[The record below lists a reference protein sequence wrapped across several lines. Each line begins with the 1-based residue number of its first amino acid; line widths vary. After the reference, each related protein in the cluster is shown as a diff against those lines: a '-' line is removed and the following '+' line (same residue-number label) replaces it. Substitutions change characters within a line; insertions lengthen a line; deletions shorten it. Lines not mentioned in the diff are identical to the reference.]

1 MKVNGTGTTNMQAG
15 MFSPAGA
22 GDTVSKSLQSQIAS
36 AQKQLQEL
44 SSNDRMSVEEKR
56 KKRQELQKQIADW
69 NNQLR
74 QHQIEE
80 RKKKQQEQEQKK
92 ANTDTRQ
99 KQNTTQGAGN
109 GLSGES
115 MQAMIGADVSV
126 KQAKIQSSTAGRLE
140 GKARVLETE
149 AKNSSD
155 EAVVEQKQGE
165 AASLQAQAQTAVQ
178 NQMDTLS
185 KAKNNLEKAVA
196 TDMAD
201 KEDKT
206 NTEDE
211 VDKIAEGGEGETKQQ
226 SSGPQS
232 ESNSNSNRYT
242 PVDVRI

>member
-1 MKVNGTGTTNMQAG
+1 MKVNGTGTINMQAG
-15 MFSPAGA
+15 MFSTAGA
-22 GDTVSKSLQSQIAS
+22 GDMVSKSLQSQIAG

-44 SSNDRMSVEEKR
+44 SSNDRMSVEEKM

-80 RKKKQQEQEQKK
+80 RKKKQQEQKK

-99 KQNTTQGAGN
+99 KQNTTQGAGK

-149 AKNSSD
+149 AKNSSEVVAERKQE
-155 EAVVEQKQGE
+155 EAGD
-165 AASLQAQAQTAVQ
+165 LQAKVQTAVQ
-178 NQMDTLS
+178 AQMDTLS
-185 KAKNNLEKAVA
+185 KAKDDLEKAIA
-196 TDMAD
+196 PDKAD
-201 KEDKT
+201 KEDETDKEEKT
-206 NTEDE
+206 
-211 VDKIAEGGEGETKQQ
+211 DKTVEGSEGKMKQRSSET
-226 SSGPQS
+226 QS
-232 ESNSNSNRYT
+232 ESNNNCYT

>member
-15 MFSPAGA
+15 MFSQAGA

-44 SSNDRMSVEEKR
+44 SSNDRMSVEEKM

-149 AKNSSD
+149 AKNSND

-185 KAKNNLEKAVA
+185 KAKDDLEKVIAP
-196 TDMAD
+196 DKAD
-201 KEDKT
+201 KEDETDKEEKT
-206 NTEDE
+206 
-211 VDKIAEGGEGETKQQ
+211 DKTVEGSEGKMKQRSSET
-226 SSGPQS
+226 QS
-232 ESNSNSNRYT
+232 ESNNNRYT

>member
-1 MKVNGTGTTNMQAG
+1 MKVNGTGTTNMEAG
-15 MFSPAGA
+15 MFSRAGA
-22 GDTVSKSLQSQIAS
+22 GDMVSKSLQSQIAS

-80 RKKKQQEQEQKK
+80 RKKKQQEQKK

-126 KQAKIQSSTAGRLE
+126 KQAKIQSSTTGRME

-149 AKNSSD
+149 AKNSSEVVAERKQE
-155 EAVVEQKQGE
+155 EAGD
-165 AASLQAQAQTAVQ
+165 LQAKVQTAVQ
-178 NQMDTLS
+178 AQMDTLAEAEDS
-185 KAKNNLEKAVA
+185 LAKAADQNKAG
-196 TDMAD
+196 TENKTD

-206 NTEDE
+206 
-211 VDKIAEGGEGETKQQ
+211 DKTDTGREAQAGQE
-226 SSGPQS
+226 SSEAQDDG
-232 ESNSNSNRYT
+232 NHYT

>member
-15 MFSPAGA
+15 MFSQAGA

-69 NNQLR
+69 NNQPR

-99 KQNTTQGAGN
+99 KQNATQGAGK

-126 KQAKIQSSTAGRLE
+126 KQAKIQSSTTGRME

-149 AKNSSD
+149 AKNSSEVVAERKQE
-155 EAVVEQKQGE
+155 EAGD
-165 AASLQAQAQTAVQ
+165 LQAKVQTAVQ
-178 NQMDTLS
+178 AQMDTLAEAEDS
-185 KAKNNLEKAVA
+185 LAKAADQNKAGMENK
-196 TDMAD
+196 TD

-206 NTEDE
+206 
-211 VDKIAEGGEGETKQQ
+211 DKTDTGREAQAGQE
-226 SSGPQS
+226 SSEAQDDG
-232 ESNSNSNRYT
+232 NHYT

>member
-1 MKVNGTGTTNMQAG
+1 MKVNGTGTTNMQTG

-92 ANTDTRQ
+92 INTDTRQ

-178 NQMDTLS
+178 NQMDTLAEAEDS
-185 KAKNNLEKAVA
+185 LAKVADQNKADTENKP
-196 TDMAD
+196 D

-206 NTEDE
+206 
-211 VDKIAEGGEGETKQQ
+211 DKTDTGREAQAGQE
-226 SSGPQS
+226 SSEAQDDG
-232 ESNSNSNRYT
+232 NHYT

>member
-1 MKVNGTGTTNMQAG
+1 MKVNGTGTTNMEAG
-15 MFSPAGA
+15 MFSRAGA
-22 GDTVSKSLQSQIAS
+22 GDMVSKSLQSQIAS

-56 KKRQELQKQIADW
+56 KKRQELQKQIVDW

-80 RKKKQQEQEQKK
+80 RKKKQQEQKK

-126 KQAKIQSSTAGRLE
+126 KQAKIQSSTTGRME

-149 AKNSSD
+149 AKNSSEVVAERKQE
-155 EAVVEQKQGE
+155 EAGD
-165 AASLQAQAQTAVQ
+165 LQAKVQTAVQ
-178 NQMDTLS
+178 AQMDTLAEAEDS
-185 KAKNNLEKAVA
+185 LAKAADQNKAGMKNK
-196 TDMAD
+196 TD

-206 NTEDE
+206 DKTDTGREAQAGQESSE
-211 VDKIAEGGEGETKQQ
+211 VQDDG
-226 SSGPQS
+226 
-232 ESNSNSNRYT
+232 NHYT

>member
-15 MFSPAGA
+15 MFSQAGA

-115 MQAMIGADVSV
+115 MQAIIGADVSV
-126 KQAKIQSSTAGRLE
+126 KQAKIQSSTTGRME

-149 AKNSSD
+149 AKNSSEVIAERKQE
-155 EAVVEQKQGE
+155 EAGD
-165 AASLQAQAQTAVQ
+165 LQAKVQTAVQ
-178 NQMDTLS
+178 AQMDTLAEAEDS
-185 KAKNNLEKAVA
+185 LAKAADQNKAG
-196 TDMAD
+196 TENKTD

-206 NTEDE
+206 
-211 VDKIAEGGEGETKQQ
+211 DKTDTGREAQAGQE
-226 SSGPQS
+226 SSEAQG
-232 ESNSNSNRYT
+232 ESNPYT

>member
-1 MKVNGTGTTNMQAG
+1 MKVNGTGTTNMEAG
-15 MFSPAGA
+15 MFFRAGA
-22 GDTVSKSLQSQIAS
+22 GDMVSKSLQSQIAS

-126 KQAKIQSSTAGRLE
+126 KQAKIQSSTTGRME

-149 AKNSSD
+149 AKNSSEVVAERKQE
-155 EAVVEQKQGE
+155 EAGD
-165 AASLQAQAQTAVQ
+165 LQAKVQTAVQ
-178 NQMDTLS
+178 AQMDTLAEAEDS
-185 KAKNNLEKAVA
+185 LAKA
-196 TDMAD
+196 TDQNKAGTENKTD

-206 NTEDE
+206 
-211 VDKIAEGGEGETKQQ
+211 DKTDTGREAQAGQE
-226 SSGPQS
+226 SSEAQG
-232 ESNSNSNRYT
+232 ESNPYT

>member
-1 MKVNGTGTTNMQAG
+1 MKVNGTDTTNMQAG

-99 KQNTTQGAGN
+99 KQNITQGAGN

-126 KQAKIQSSTAGRLE
+126 KQAKIQSSTTGRME

-149 AKNSSD
+149 AKNSSEVVAERKQE
-155 EAVVEQKQGE
+155 EAGD
-165 AASLQAQAQTAVQ
+165 LQAKVQTAVQ
-178 NQMDTLS
+178 AQMDTLAEAEDS
-185 KAKNNLEKAVA
+185 LAKAADQNKAG
-196 TDMAD
+196 TENKTD

-206 NTEDE
+206 
-211 VDKIAEGGEGETKQQ
+211 DKTDTGREAQAGQE
-226 SSGPQS
+226 SSEAQG
-232 ESNSNSNRYT
+232 ESNPYT

>member
-15 MFSPAGA
+15 MFSQAGA

-44 SSNDRMSVEEKR
+44 SSNDRMSVEEKM

-126 KQAKIQSSTAGRLE
+126 KQAKIQSSTAGRME

-149 AKNSSD
+149 AKNSSEVVAERKQE
-155 EAVVEQKQGE
+155 EAGD
-165 AASLQAQAQTAVQ
+165 LQAKVQTAIQ
-178 NQMDTLS
+178 AQMDTLAEAEDS
-185 KAKNNLEKAVA
+185 LAKA
-196 TDMAD
+196 TDQNKAGTENKTD
-201 KEDKT
+201 KEDQ
-206 NTEDE
+206 TEE
-211 VDKIAEGGEGETKQQ
+211 
-226 SSGPQS
+226 SSEAQAGQESS
-232 ESNSNSNRYT
+232 EAQDDGNHYT

>member
-15 MFSPAGA
+15 MFSQAGA

-44 SSNDRMSVEEKR
+44 SSNDRMSVEEKM

-74 QHQIEE
+74 QHQVEE
-80 RKKKQQEQEQKK
+80 RKRKQQEKEQKK
-92 ANTDTRQ
+92 TGTDTRQ
-99 KQNTTQGAGN
+99 KQSTAQSTGC
-109 GLSGES
+109 GLSGET

-149 AKNSSD
+149 AKNSSEVVAERKQE
-155 EAVVEQKQGE
+155 EAGD
-165 AASLQAQAQTAVQ
+165 LQAKVQTAVQ
-178 NQMDTLS
+178 AQMDTLAEAKDNLA
-185 KAKNNLEKAVA
+185 KAADQNKADA
-196 TDMAD
+196 ENKTD
-201 KEDKT
+201 KEDQTDKT
-206 NTEDE
+206 DTGKEAQAGQE
-211 VDKIAEGGEGETKQQ
+211 SSET
-226 SSGPQS
+226 QS
-232 ESNSNSNRYT
+232 ESNPYT

>member
-1 MKVNGTGTTNMQAG
+1 MKVNGTGTTNMQTG
-15 MFSPAGA
+15 MFSQAGA

-56 KKRQELQKQIADW
+56 KKRQELQKQIVDW

-80 RKKKQQEQEQKK
+80 RKKKQQEQKK

-196 TDMAD
+196 TDMTD

-226 SSGPQS
+226 SSGSQS

>member
-1 MKVNGTGTTNMQAG
+1 MKVNGTGTTNMQTG
-15 MFSPAGA
+15 MFSQAGA

-80 RKKKQQEQEQKK
+80 RKKKQQEQKK

-126 KQAKIQSSTAGRLE
+126 KQAKIQSSTTGRME

-149 AKNSSD
+149 AKNSSEVVAERKQE
-155 EAVVEQKQGE
+155 EAGD
-165 AASLQAQAQTAVQ
+165 LQAKVQTAVQ
-178 NQMDTLS
+178 AQMDTLAEAEDS
-185 KAKNNLEKAVA
+185 LAKAADQNKDGTENK
-196 TDMAD
+196 TD

-206 NTEDE
+206 DNTDAGREAQAGQE
-211 VDKIAEGGEGETKQQ
+211 
-226 SSGPQS
+226 SSEAQG
-232 ESNSNSNRYT
+232 ESNPYT

>member
-1 MKVNGTGTTNMQAG
+1 MKVNGTGTTNMEAG
-15 MFSPAGA
+15 MFSRAGA
-22 GDTVSKSLQSQIAS
+22 GDMASKSLQSQIAS

-80 RKKKQQEQEQKK
+80 RKKKQQEQKK

-126 KQAKIQSSTAGRLE
+126 KQAKIQSSTTGRME

-149 AKNSSD
+149 AKNSSEVVAERKQE
-155 EAVVEQKQGE
+155 EAGD
-165 AASLQAQAQTAVQ
+165 LQAKVQTAVQ
-178 NQMDTLS
+178 AQMDTLAEAEDS
-185 KAKNNLEKAVA
+185 LAKAADQNKDGTENK
-196 TDMAD
+196 TD

-206 NTEDE
+206 
-211 VDKIAEGGEGETKQQ
+211 DKTDTGREAQAGQE
-226 SSGPQS
+226 SSEAQG
-232 ESNSNSNRYT
+232 ESNPYT

>member
-15 MFSPAGA
+15 MFSQAGA

-99 KQNTTQGAGN
+99 KQNTTQGAEN

-185 KAKNNLEKAVA
+185 KAKDDLEKATA
-196 TDMAD
+196 RDKAD
-201 KEDKT
+201 KEEETDKEEKTDKT
-206 NTEDE
+206 
-211 VDKIAEGGEGETKQQ
+211 VEGSEEETKQK
-226 SSGPQS
+226 SLELQS
-232 ESNSNSNRYT
+232 EGSYYT

>member
-1 MKVNGTGTTNMQAG
+1 MKVNGTGTTNMEAG
-15 MFSPAGA
+15 MFSQAGA

-149 AKNSSD
+149 AKNSSEVVAERKQE
-155 EAVVEQKQGE
+155 EAGD
-165 AASLQAQAQTAVQ
+165 LQAKVQTAVQ
-178 NQMDTLS
+178 AQMDTLAEAEDSLAKAADQS
-185 KAKNNLEKAVA
+185 KSGTENK
-196 TDMAD
+196 TDKED

-206 NTEDE
+206 
-211 VDKIAEGGEGETKQQ
+211 DKTDTGREAQAGQE
-226 SSGPQS
+226 SSEAQG
-232 ESNSNSNRYT
+232 ESNPYT

>member
-1 MKVNGTGTTNMQAG
+1 MKVNGTGTTNMEAG
-15 MFSPAGA
+15 MVSRAGA
-22 GDTVSKSLQSQIAS
+22 GDMVSKSLQSQIAS

-126 KQAKIQSSTAGRLE
+126 KQAKIQSSTTGRME

-149 AKNSSD
+149 AKNSSEVVAERKQE
-155 EAVVEQKQGE
+155 EAGD
-165 AASLQAQAQTAVQ
+165 LQAKVQTAVQ
-178 NQMDTLS
+178 AQMDTLAEAEDS
-185 KAKNNLEKAVA
+185 LAKAADQNKAG
-196 TDMAD
+196 TENKTD

-206 NTEDE
+206 
-211 VDKIAEGGEGETKQQ
+211 DKTDTGREAQAGQE
-226 SSGPQS
+226 SSEAQGK
-232 ESNSNSNRYT
+232 SNPYT

>member
-1 MKVNGTGTTNMQAG
+1 MKVNGTGTTNMEAG
-15 MFSPAGA
+15 MFSRAGA
-22 GDTVSKSLQSQIAS
+22 GDMASKSLQSQIAS

-80 RKKKQQEQEQKK
+80 RKKKQQEQKK

-196 TDMAD
+196 TDMTD

-226 SSGPQS
+226 SSGSQS

>member
-1 MKVNGTGTTNMQAG
+1 MKVNGTGTTNMEAG
-15 MFSPAGA
+15 MFSRAGA
-22 GDTVSKSLQSQIAS
+22 GDMASKSLQSQIAS

-80 RKKKQQEQEQKK
+80 RKKKQQEQKK

-126 KQAKIQSSTAGRLE
+126 KQAKIQSSTTGRME

-149 AKNSSD
+149 AKNSSEVVAERKQE
-155 EAVVEQKQGE
+155 EAGD
-165 AASLQAQAQTAVQ
+165 LQAKVQTAVQ
-178 NQMDTLS
+178 AQMDTLAEAEDS
-185 KAKNNLEKAVA
+185 LAKAADQNKAG
-196 TDMAD
+196 TENKTD

-206 NTEDE
+206 
-211 VDKIAEGGEGETKQQ
+211 DKTDTGREAQAGQE
-226 SSGPQS
+226 SSEAQG
-232 ESNSNSNRYT
+232 ESNPYT

>member
-15 MFSPAGA
+15 MFSRVDA
-22 GDTVSKSLQSQIAS
+22 GDTVSKSLQSQIAG
-36 AQKQLQEL
+36 AQKQLREL
-44 SSNDRMSVEEKR
+44 SADDRMPLEEKM

-92 ANTDTRQ
+92 TNTDTRQ
-99 KQNTTQGAGN
+99 KRTTMQGAGS
-109 GLSGES
+109 GLSGET

-126 KQAKIQSSTAGRLE
+126 KQAGIQSRTAGKLE

-149 AKNSSD
+149 AKYSSD

-165 AASLQAQAQTAVQ
+165 AAALQAQAQTVVQ

-185 KAKNNLEKAVA
+185 KAKDNLEKAVVP
-196 TDMAD
+196 DKSD
-201 KEDKT
+201 KEDE
-206 NTEDE
+206 TEFARNGE
-211 VDKIAEGGEGETKQQ
+211 QQGRAEL
-226 SSGPQS
+226 
-232 ESNSNSNRYT
+232 
-242 PVDVRI
+242 

>member
-15 MFSPAGA
+15 MFSPVGA
-22 GDTVSKSLQSQIAS
+22 DDTVSKSLQSQIAS

-44 SSNDRMSVEEKR
+44 SSDDRMSVEEKM
-56 KKRQELQKQIADW
+56 KKRQELQKQIADL

-149 AKNSSD
+149 AKNSND

-185 KAKNNLEKAVA
+185 KAKDDLEKVIAP
-196 TDMAD
+196 DKAD
-201 KEDKT
+201 KEDETDKEEKT
-206 NTEDE
+206 
-211 VDKIAEGGEGETKQQ
+211 DKTVEGSEGKMKQRSSET
-226 SSGPQS
+226 QS
-232 ESNSNSNRYT
+232 ESNNNRYT

>member
-15 MFSPAGA
+15 MFSTAGA

-149 AKNSSD
+149 AKNSSEVVAERKQE
-155 EAVVEQKQGE
+155 EAGD
-165 AASLQAQAQTAVQ
+165 LQAKVQTAVQ
-178 NQMDTLS
+178 AQMDTLAEAEDS
-185 KAKNNLEKAVA
+185 LAKAADQNKAD
-196 TDMAD
+196 TENKTD

-206 NTEDE
+206 
-211 VDKIAEGGEGETKQQ
+211 DKTDTGREAQAGQESLEAQG
-226 SSGPQS
+226 
-232 ESNSNSNRYT
+232 ESNPYT

>member
-44 SSNDRMSVEEKR
+44 SSDDRMSLEEKM
-56 KKRQELQKQIADW
+56 KKRQELQKQVADL

-80 RKKKQQEQEQKK
+80 RKKKQQEKEQKK
-92 ANTDTRQ
+92 TGTDTRQ
-99 KQNTTQGAGN
+99 KQSTAQSTGC
-109 GLSGES
+109 GLSGET
-115 MQAMIGADVSV
+115 MQAMIGADMSV

-149 AKNSSD
+149 AKNSSEVVAERKQE
-155 EAVVEQKQGE
+155 EAGD
-165 AASLQAQAQTAVQ
+165 LQAKVQTAVQ
-178 NQMDTLS
+178 AQMDTLAEAKDNLV
-185 KAKNNLEKAVA
+185 KAADQNKADA
-196 TDMAD
+196 ENKTD
-201 KEDKT
+201 KEDQTDKT
-206 NTEDE
+206 DTGKEAQAGQE
-211 VDKIAEGGEGETKQQ
+211 SSET
-226 SSGPQS
+226 QS
-232 ESNSNSNRYT
+232 ESNPYT

>member
-1 MKVNGTGTTNMQAG
+1 MKVNGTGTTNMEAG
-15 MFSPAGA
+15 MFSRAGA
-22 GDTVSKSLQSQIAS
+22 GDMVSKSLQSQIAS

-80 RKKKQQEQEQKK
+80 RKKKQQEQKK

-149 AKNSSD
+149 AKNSSEVVAERKQE
-155 EAVVEQKQGE
+155 EAGD
-165 AASLQAQAQTAVQ
+165 LQAKVQTAVQ
-178 NQMDTLS
+178 AQMDTLAEAEDS
-185 KAKNNLEKAVA
+185 LAKAADQNKAG
-196 TDMAD
+196 TENKTD

-206 NTEDE
+206 
-211 VDKIAEGGEGETKQQ
+211 DKTDTGREAQAGQE
-226 SSGPQS
+226 SSEAQDD
-232 ESNSNSNRYT
+232 SNHYT

>member
-44 SSNDRMSVEEKR
+44 FSDDRMSLEEKM
-56 KKRQELQKQIADW
+56 KKRQELQKQVADL

-74 QHQIEE
+74 QHQVEE
-80 RKKKQQEQEQKK
+80 RKKKQQEKEQKK
-92 ANTDTRQ
+92 TGTDTRQ
-99 KQNTTQGAGN
+99 KQSTAQSTGC
-109 GLSGES
+109 GLSGET

-149 AKNSSD
+149 AKNSSEVVAERKQE
-155 EAVVEQKQGE
+155 EAGD
-165 AASLQAQAQTAVQ
+165 LQAKVQTAVQ
-178 NQMDTLS
+178 AQMDTLAEAKDNLV
-185 KAKNNLEKAVA
+185 KAADQNKADA
-196 TDMAD
+196 ENKTD
-201 KEDKT
+201 KEDQTDKT
-206 NTEDE
+206 DTGKEAQAGQE
-211 VDKIAEGGEGETKQQ
+211 SSET
-226 SSGPQS
+226 QS
-232 ESNSNSNRYT
+232 ESNPYT

>member
-15 MFSPAGA
+15 MFSQAGA

-99 KQNTTQGAGN
+99 KQNTTQGAEN

-185 KAKNNLEKAVA
+185 KAKDDLEKATA
-196 TDMAD
+196 RNKAD
-201 KEDKT
+201 KEEETDKEEKTDKT
-206 NTEDE
+206 
-211 VDKIAEGGEGETKQQ
+211 VEGSEEETKQK
-226 SSGPQS
+226 SLELQS
-232 ESNSNSNRYT
+232 EGSYYT

>member
-15 MFSPAGA
+15 MFSQAGA

-44 SSNDRMSVEEKR
+44 SSNDRMSVEEKM

-80 RKKKQQEQEQKK
+80 RKKKQQEQKK

-126 KQAKIQSSTAGRLE
+126 KQAKIQSTTAGRLE
-140 GKARVLETE
+140 GKARVLKTE
-149 AKNSSD
+149 AKNSSEVVAERKQE
-155 EAVVEQKQGE
+155 EAGD
-165 AASLQAQAQTAVQ
+165 LQAKVQNAVQ
-178 NQMDTLS
+178 AQMDTLAE
-185 KAKNNLEKAVA
+185 AKDSLAKA
-196 TDMAD
+196 TDQNKAGTENKTD
-201 KEDKT
+201 KEDQ
-206 NTEDE
+206 TEE
-211 VDKIAEGGEGETKQQ
+211 
-226 SSGPQS
+226 SSEAQAGQESS
-232 ESNSNSNRYT
+232 EAQDDGNHYT

>member
-15 MFSPAGA
+15 MFSTAGA

-149 AKNSSD
+149 AKNSSEVVAERKQE
-155 EAVVEQKQGE
+155 EAGD
-165 AASLQAQAQTAVQ
+165 LQAKVQTAVQ
-178 NQMDTLS
+178 AQMDTLAEAEDS
-185 KAKNNLEKAVA
+185 LAKAAEQNKAD
-196 TDMAD
+196 TENKTD

-206 NTEDE
+206 
-211 VDKIAEGGEGETKQQ
+211 DKTDTGREAQAGQESLEAQG
-226 SSGPQS
+226 
-232 ESNSNSNRYT
+232 ESNPYT

>member
-1 MKVNGTGTTNMQAG
+1 MKVNGTGTTNMEAG
-15 MFSPAGA
+15 MFSQAGA
-22 GDTVSKSLQSQIAS
+22 GDMVSKSLQSQIAS

-115 MQAMIGADVSV
+115 MQAIIGADVSV
-126 KQAKIQSSTAGRLE
+126 KQAKIQSSTTGRME

-149 AKNSSD
+149 AKNSSEVIAERKQE
-155 EAVVEQKQGE
+155 EAGD
-165 AASLQAQAQTAVQ
+165 LQAKVQTAVQ
-178 NQMDTLS
+178 AQMDTLAEAEDS
-185 KAKNNLEKAVA
+185 LAKAADQNKAG
-196 TDMAD
+196 TENKTD

-206 NTEDE
+206 
-211 VDKIAEGGEGETKQQ
+211 DKTDTGREAQAGQE
-226 SSGPQS
+226 SSEAQG
-232 ESNSNSNRYT
+232 ESNPYT

>member
-1 MKVNGTGTTNMQAG
+1 MKVNGTGTTNMQTG
-15 MFSPAGA
+15 MFSQAGA

-56 KKRQELQKQIADW
+56 KKRQELQKQIVDW

-80 RKKKQQEQEQKK
+80 RKKKQQEQKK

-126 KQAKIQSSTAGRLE
+126 KQAKIQSSTTGRME

-149 AKNSSD
+149 AKNSSEVVAERKQE
-155 EAVVEQKQGE
+155 EAGD
-165 AASLQAQAQTAVQ
+165 LQAKVQTAVQ
-178 NQMDTLS
+178 AQMDTLAEAEDS
-185 KAKNNLEKAVA
+185 LAKAADQNKAGMKNK
-196 TDMAD
+196 TD

-206 NTEDE
+206 DKTDTGREAQAGQESSE
-211 VDKIAEGGEGETKQQ
+211 VQDDG
-226 SSGPQS
+226 
-232 ESNSNSNRYT
+232 NHYT

>member
-44 SSNDRMSVEEKR
+44 SSNDRMSVEEKM

-99 KQNTTQGAGN
+99 KQNTTQGAEN

-185 KAKNNLEKAVA
+185 KAKDDLEKATA
-196 TDMAD
+196 RDKAD
-201 KEDKT
+201 KEEETDKEEKTDKT
-206 NTEDE
+206 
-211 VDKIAEGGEGETKQQ
+211 VEGSEEETKQK
-226 SSGPQS
+226 SLELQS
-232 ESNSNSNRYT
+232 EGSYYT

>member
-1 MKVNGTGTTNMQAG
+1 MKVNGTGTTNMEAG
-15 MFSPAGA
+15 MFSRAGA
-22 GDTVSKSLQSQIAS
+22 GDMVSKNLQSQIAS

-80 RKKKQQEQEQKK
+80 RKKKQQEQKK

-126 KQAKIQSSTAGRLE
+126 KQAKIQSSTTGRME

-149 AKNSSD
+149 AKNSSEVVAERKQE
-155 EAVVEQKQGE
+155 EAGD
-165 AASLQAQAQTAVQ
+165 LQAKVQTAVQ
-178 NQMDTLS
+178 AQMDTLAEAEDS
-185 KAKNNLEKAVA
+185 LAKAADQNKAG
-196 TDMAD
+196 TENKTD

-206 NTEDE
+206 DNTDAGREAQAGQE
-211 VDKIAEGGEGETKQQ
+211 
-226 SSGPQS
+226 SSEAQG
-232 ESNSNSNRYT
+232 ESNPYT

>member
-1 MKVNGTGTTNMQAG
+1 MKVNGTGTTNTNMEAG
-15 MFSPAGA
+15 MFSRAGA
-22 GDTVSKSLQSQIAS
+22 GDMVSKSLQSQIAS

-80 RKKKQQEQEQKK
+80 RKKKQQEQKK

-99 KQNTTQGAGN
+99 KQNTTQGAEN

-149 AKNSSD
+149 AKNSSEVVAERKQE
-155 EAVVEQKQGE
+155 EAGD
-165 AASLQAQAQTAVQ
+165 LQTKVQTAVQ
-178 NQMDTLS
+178 AQMDTLAEAEDS
-185 KAKNNLEKAVA
+185 LAKAADQNKDGTENK
-196 TDMAD
+196 TD

-206 NTEDE
+206 
-211 VDKIAEGGEGETKQQ
+211 DKTDTGREAQAGQE
-226 SSGPQS
+226 SSEAQG
-232 ESNSNSNRYT
+232 ESNPYT